1 MHQKDDFV
9 RTTYMRDDYPRL
21 FQKLQPIDPPA
32 RLYHA
37 ILAAIAMKRRRMAR
51 IRFGAGIL
59 TGTSAIAAL
68 LPASYYLY
76 TSVIESGFTRYISL
90 LGSDG
95 DLALTYWKELALSLL
110 ESLPVIA
117 LLGVLVACLG
127 IIVAIG
133 MTTSYAKAAF
143 SHRFA

>member
-1 MHQKDDFV
+1 MHQKNDLI
-9 RTTYMRDDYPRL
+9 RSTHMRGDYPRL
-21 FQKLQPIDPPA
+21 FEKLKPVDPPA
-32 RLYHA
+32 RLYDA
-37 ILAAIAMKRRRMAR
+37 ILSAIAMRRRRMAQ

-76 TSVIESGFTRYISL
+76 TSVIESGFMRYISL

-95 DLALTYWKELALSLL
+95 DLALTYWKEFALSLL

-127 IIVAIG
+127 LIIAIG